1 MRQRILVVLG
11 AAVAVLALYT
21 LLFGVRSS
29 VPELSTQI
37 DDAAQEL
44 SGSVAA
50 QAKRRTEA
58 RRGTPETEVP
68 TPATATAPKDTAAA
82 PPPTEMREIPP
93 EVWGSDPFVRDWVM
107 VNELA
112 NLSLKAI
119 TVGGERAYALINDQ
133 ILEVGDYISGKR
145 IVNIET
151 DKVTLEQGGRT
162 FTLMLGE

>member
-1 MRQRILVVLG
+1 MRQRIVVVLG
-11 AAVAVLALYT
+11 TAVAVLALYT
-21 LLFGVRSS
+21 LFFGARSS
-29 VPELSTQI
+29 VPELSTQV
-37 DDAAQEL
+37 DGAAREL
-44 SGSVAA
+44 GGSVAA
-50 QAKRRTEA
+50 QAGRRA
-58 RRGTPETEVP
+58 KSRRAA
-68 TPATATAPKDTAAA
+68 PAAAKPAAPVAPKDTTASA
-82 PPPTEMREIPP
+82 PLTEMREILP
-93 EVWGSDPFVRDWVM
+93 EVWGGDPFVRDWVM